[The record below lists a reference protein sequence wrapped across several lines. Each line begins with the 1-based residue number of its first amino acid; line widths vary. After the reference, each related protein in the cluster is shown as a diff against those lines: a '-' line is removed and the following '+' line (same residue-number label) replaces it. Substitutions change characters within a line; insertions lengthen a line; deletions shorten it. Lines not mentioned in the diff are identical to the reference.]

1 MIREWIAG
9 RLDQA
14 AAGMD
19 ESIPED
25 ELHAFLADRLAFE
38 TSPQDL
44 PDSVLYSV
52 ACQHAA
58 TFGLCV
64 PQPMIP
70 QDQLRQILPAQQD
83 CTSWKLLLK
92 DEKIARWKGVRPGTG
107 AFILAMFMDM
117 AADDG
122 ELIEWMEVLLRHV
135 EVRRK
140 AGLMLLPE
148 GRMDQGFLERSQVA
162 YLFSRAGMRWD
173 DLRYLNAA
181 LKLNDWSFPHFRR
194 AAVGSSTTWW
204 YLLALAGAEE
214 ALGGV
219 LC

>member
-9 RLDQA
+9 RLDQV
-14 AAGMD
+14 AAGID
-19 ESIPED
+19 ASIPEH
-25 ELHAFLADRLAFE
+25 ELHTFLADRLASDTF
-38 TSPQDL
+38 PRQL

-58 TFGLCV
+58 AIDLCA
-64 PQPMIP
+64 PRQMIP
-70 QDQLRQILPAQQD
+70 QDQFRQILPAQQD
-83 CTSWKLLLK
+83 CLRWQLLLK
-92 DEKIARWKGVRPGTG
+92 DEKIARWRGVRPGTG
-107 AFILAMFMDM
+107 AFILAMFLDG

-122 ELIEWMEVLLRHV
+122 EFIEWMEVLLRHV

-148 GRMDQGFLERSQVA
+148 GRLDQGFLERSQVA
-162 YLFSRAGMRWD
+162 YLFSRAGMRWN
-173 DLRYLNAA
+173 DLRFLNAA

-194 AAVGSSTTWW
+194 VAVDSSSWW
-204 YLLALAGAEE
+204 YILSLAGAEA
-214 ALGGV
+214 ALGSV